1 MQLNYIF
8 MLFLGWKV
16 FFHPFYISLTEIRY
30 NPENQSL
37 EIAQK
42 IFWDDLE
49 VALAKIYETKVD
61 FMNPNRRESLEEMV
75 KSYVLDQNEIIVN
88 DQKLSIDYLGFEI
101 EEEAVWVYMEALKV
115 PSPSKVQIR
124 NEVLIQHFEGQQNI
138 VNFYKNQKPKSLILY
153 KGKEIGSFNF

>member
-8 MLFLGWKV
+8 ILFLGWKV

-30 NPENQSL
+30 NPENLSL

-49 VALAKIYETKVD
+49 VALAGIYETKVD
-61 FMNPNRRESLEEMV
+61 FLNPSSRDVLEDMAKTYLLE
-75 KSYVLDQNEIIVN
+75 KNEIMVN
-88 DQKLSIDYLGFEI
+88 GQKVNLEYLGFEI
-101 EEEAVWVYMEALKV
+101 EEEAVWFYLEALKV
-115 PSPSKVQIR
+115 PEPRIVQIR
-124 NEVLIQHFEGQQNI
+124 NEVLIQYFDGQQNI

-153 KGKEIGSFNF
+153 KGKEIGSLSF